1 MTDLLDQSI
10 VDAVLTLLTNDT
22 TLTVFD
28 GVVPSPTPPRP
39 YVLVYTHLDRPSED
53 PDNSFDGKT
62 RVWVPRFICHCV
74 GETAAAARAVAQR
87 VRTQLLDARITVTGL
102 SSGMLRLEQSLP
114 PARDESTGVLVMDAV
129 VVYRLRAT
137 N

>member
-1 MTDLLDQSI
+1 MTDLLDQNL

-22 TLTVFD
+22 GLTVFD

-39 YVLVYTHLDRPSED
+39 YVLVYTYIDRLSDD
-53 PDNSFDGKT
+53 PDNSLNGKSG
-62 RVWVPRFICHCV
+62 VWVPRFICHCV

-87 VRTQLLDARITVTGL
+87 VRTQLLDVRVTVAGLSTGL
-102 SSGMLRLEQSLP
+102 LRLEQALP
-114 PARDESTGVLVMDAV
+114 VARDESTGVPVMDAV
-129 VVYRLRAT
+129 VIYRLRAT